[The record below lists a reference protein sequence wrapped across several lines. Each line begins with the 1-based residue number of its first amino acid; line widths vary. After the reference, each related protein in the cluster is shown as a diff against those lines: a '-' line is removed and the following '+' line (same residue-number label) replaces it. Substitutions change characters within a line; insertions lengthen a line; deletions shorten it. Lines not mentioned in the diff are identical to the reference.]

1 MELNLEELTSPF
13 QEWVDKDKDHRV
25 VVIMTYDSTDGGCT
39 TSGYLHGS
47 RDILIPA
54 LAAQL
59 VNENDVFGQCMQVAN
74 NVVGVTA
81 LKKILG
87 FRKEGKDE

>member
-1 MELNLEELTSPF
+1 MKNLEELATPF
-13 QEWVDKDKDHRV
+13 QEWVDQDKDHRV
-25 VVIMTYDSTDGGCT
+25 VVIMTYDTSDGGCT

-47 RDILIPA
+47 RDTLIPA

-59 VNENDVFGQCMQVAN
+59 VNKEDMFGRCMQAAN

-81 LKKILG
+81 LEKILG